1 MDPKSIIKLK
11 KTSECLNCH
20 IDITEH
26 NFCPN
31 CGQQNV
37 DKQAS
42 LRDFLHDALGDL
54 FTFDH
59 KFFRSFKPLL
69 FKPGFLTNEYNKG
82 RRVNYTLPLRLYFF
96 VSLVFF
102 FVWSLEDTEDSGFLD
117 MTSNRS
123 LPMDTVVDYLMTYD
137 NVKEIDALRL
147 NRKITSHFQ
156 KIRNNRDGQN
166 WNRFFTDVY
175 VLDDSTRNKIA
186 FRMFFKFDLD
196 LYDADDVNRRDSTY
210 LINTLTDSI
219 SLFKPEEA
227 QDIFRRI
234 NGHHDISRNYFHS
247 NQLAN
252 NLMRR
257 YTRKTFNDTI
267 QADNIRRDLLTQ
279 FVFSRDSSSVSLD
292 IDSAETGFFANLG
305 RRIEEQGRKADK
317 DDKSGALI
325 YQGFLDHFPKIIFAL
340 LPIFALILKL
350 FYVRRGIYYINHLI
364 FALHS
369 HTIIFLY
376 LLFANIFDFSW
387 IYWVVVPGIWFHI
400 LFSMMN
406 VYGQHWFKSA
416 IKLNMILFIYA
427 FFVLIGV
434 VIALLISLF
443 QL

>member
-1 MDPKSIIKLK
+1 MDPKSINKLK

-20 IDITEH
+20 IDITDY
-26 NFCPN
+26 NYCPN

-82 RRVNYTLPLRLYFF
+82 RRVNYILPLRLYFF

-102 FVWSLEDTEDSGFLD
+102 FVWSLEDTTNSSFID
-117 MTSNRS
+117 MESNRS
-123 LPMDTVVDYLMTYD
+123 LPMDTIVDYLMTYD
-137 NVKEIDALRL
+137 DVDELDALRL
-147 NRKITSHFQ
+147 NRKITSHYRR
-156 KIRNNRDGQN
+156 IRNNVDGQS
-166 WNRFFTDVY
+166 WNTFFSQHYEV
-175 VLDDSTRNKIA
+175 DDTTRNRNA
-186 FRMFFKFDLD
+186 FRLFFKFDLD
-196 LYDADDVNRRDSTY
+196 LYDIDQMGKRDSTY
-210 LINTLTDSI
+210 LIQVLTDSI
-219 SLFKPEEA
+219 SNFTPDEA
-227 QDIFRRI
+227 QEIYLMI
-234 NGHHDISRNYFHS
+234 NNLHDISRNYFHS

-257 YTRKTFNDTI
+257 YTRKVFKDTL
-267 QADNIRRDLLTQ
+267 QADFIRRDLLTQ
-279 FVFSRDSSSVSLD
+279 FMFIRDSSTVSLD
-292 IDSAETGFFANLG
+292 IDSAESGFFAEFG
-305 RRIEEQGRKADK
+305 RRIEEQGKKADK
-317 DDKSGALI
+317 NENSSSLI